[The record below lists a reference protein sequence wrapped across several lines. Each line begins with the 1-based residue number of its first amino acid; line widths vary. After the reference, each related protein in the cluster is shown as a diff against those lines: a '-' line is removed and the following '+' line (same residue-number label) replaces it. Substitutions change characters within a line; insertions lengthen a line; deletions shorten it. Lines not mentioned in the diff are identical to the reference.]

1 MALVI
6 SAVTLI
12 YWFAVP
18 ELSERMVFEWIVF
31 GARLIA
37 SHLPRQQTN
46 ADHDKEQIKA
56 ELAET
61 HHTSLR
67 YVVQSSDDS
76 GFYDCSV
83 VYTQSYN
90 PSIST
95 AHLHSK
101 PYQQTRK
108 GGYKQYC
115 QPTKARF

>member
-1 MALVI
+1 
-6 SAVTLI
+6 
-12 YWFAVP
+12 
-18 ELSERMVFEWIVF
+18 MVLEWIVF

-37 SHLPRQQTN
+37 SHSPRQQTEV
-46 ADHDKEQIKA
+46 DHDKEQIKA
-56 ELAET
+56 ELVET

-67 YVVQSSDDS
+67 SVVESSDIS
-76 GFYDCSV
+76 IFTGFYDCSV

-108 GGYKQYC
+108 DECKQC
-115 QPTKARF
+115 C